1 MRKSF
6 LILFAA
12 TLLFNGRLT
21 SPACSADAV
30 PTNGSQSASD
40 YSVQPVPFP
49 NVTLQDSFWA
59 PRQATNHQKSIPYA
73 FQQCEKTG
81 RVSNFWLA
89 ANVAPEGTKYVAPIF
104 NDTDIYKGIEAASFD
119 LAQNPD
125 EQMSQYLDR
134 LICIVG
140 AAQESDGYLYTGI
153 SHTRDFSQTQP
164 LSVGNRWKGLQWSH
178 ELYCAGHMYEAA
190 AAHYIATGKR
200 NFLDIACKN
209 ADLLV
214 KTFGPR
220 EGQIN
225 DVPGHE
231 VVELGLVKLYRI
243 TGKKEYLDLT
253 KFFVEMRGRS
263 DKRNSLNPNPKATYG
278 DYAQDARPLS
288 EEKEAVGHAVRA
300 VYFYEGAADVAALTG
315 DKTIVESIKRI
326 WNNVL
331 EKKIYIT
338 GGLGGTP
345 HGEAF
350 ADNYVLSNF
359 NGYSETCA
367 QIGGCGWHQRMF
379 LLEPDAK
386 YFDAI
391 EQTIYNSLISGVSL
405 SGDAFFYPNQ
415 LATRGGVR
423 RAPWFGCACCPQN
436 LMRFVAS
443 LGSYVYAV
451 EKENLYI
458 GLYIANKAD
467 VAIKGQKVH
476 LEMTGNYPW
485 SGDVAI
491 TVKPE
496 KPGESFS
503 LKLRVP
509 GWLGTSPLPGT
520 LYQFC
525 DGKTFQPTVKVNGE
539 SANLIVEKGFL
550 TISRSWQ
557 AGDKIELEFPLNP
570 RWVRADKQVKA
581 DRNRLA
587 LTRGP
592 IVYTFE
598 GCDNGGHIFDVFV
611 KPEDKVQVNEY
622 DKNLLGGVTALN
634 VQGYL
639 PGINSADDSAENAAA
654 CQPISLKAI
663 PYCVWANREDGAMQ
677 VWMPDSASG
686 TAHAAKPTIANRSKI
701 SVSFNR
707 GDSANMFL
715 SAITDGE
722 YPGDESENES
732 RPNFDFW
739 PHRNTNEWIQYD
751 FSKPEQISSIQ
762 VAWFDDSRR
771 GGGCNVPA
779 SWKLLVQTESGDWVE
794 PQGIAGYPI
803 DSEKLLTIS
812 FDKIRAKAAR
822 LEIRLQENAAA
833 GLYEWTV
840 R

>member
-1 MRKSF
+1 MRKTF
-6 LILFAA
+6 LILFAV
-12 TLLFNGRLT
+12 TLCLCGEWIFTAYSEEAAPENN
-21 SPACSADAV
+21 A
-30 PTNGSQSASD
+30 QSAAD
-40 YSVQPVPFP
+40 YAVQPVPFP
-49 NVTLQDSFWA
+49 RVTLQDSFWT
-59 PRQATNHQKSIPYA
+59 PRQTTNHQKSIPYA

-89 ANVAPEGTKYVAPIF
+89 ANVAPIGTQYIEPIF

-119 LAQNPD
+119 LAQNPN
-125 EQMSQYLDR
+125 EEMSRYLDR

-140 AAQESDGYLYTGI
+140 AAQEADGYLYTGI
-153 SHTRDFSQTQP
+153 SHNRDFSQTQP
-164 LSVGNRWKGLQWSH
+164 LSVGNRWKNLQWSH

-200 NFLDIACKN
+200 NFLDIACRN

-214 KTFGPR
+214 KTFGPG

-231 VVELGLVKLYRI
+231 VVEMGLVKLYRI

-263 DKRNSLNPNPKATYG
+263 DRRNSLNPNSKATYG

-288 EEKEAVGHAVRA
+288 DENEAVGHAVRA
-300 VYFYEGAADVAALTG
+300 VYFYAGAADVAALTG
-315 DKTIVESIKRI
+315 DKTIVESIQRI

-338 GGLGGTP
+338 GGLGGT
-345 HGEAF
+345 HQGEAF

-379 LLEPDAK
+379 LLDPDAK
-386 YFDAI
+386 YYDAI

-415 LATRGGVR
+415 LASRGGNR

-443 LGSYVYAV
+443 LGSYIYAV
-451 EKENLYI
+451 EKENLYV

-467 VAIKGQKVH
+467 VAIQGQNVH

-485 SGDVAI
+485 SGDAAI
-491 TVKPE
+491 SVTPE
-496 KPGESFS
+496 KQGESFRI
-503 LKLRVP
+503 KLRVP
-509 GWLGTSPLPGT
+509 GWLGESPLPGG

-525 DGKTFQPTVKVNGE
+525 DGKTFRPTVKVNGE
-539 SANLIVEKGFL
+539 TVDGTVEKGFL
-550 TISRSWQ
+550 TISRAWKT
-557 AGDKIELEFPLNP
+557 GDKIELSFPMNP
-570 RWVRADKQVKA
+570 RWVRADERVKA

-592 IVYTFE
+592 IVYAFE
-598 GCDNGGHIFDVFV
+598 GCDNDGHIFDVFV
-611 KPEDKVQVNEY
+611 KPEDAVQVQKY
-622 DKNLLGGVTALN
+622 DENLLGGVVPLN

-639 PGINSADDSAENAAA
+639 PSAETD
-654 CQPISLKAI
+654 CKPISLRAI

-677 VWMPDSASG
+677 VWMPNSVSG
-686 TAHAAKPTIANRSKI
+686 TARAMKPTIANRSKI
-701 SVSFNR
+701 SASFDR
-707 GDSANMFL
+707 GSNATMNL
-715 SAITDGE
+715 TSIADGE
-722 YPGDESENES
+722 YPGGESENES
-732 RPNFDFW
+732 WTNFDFW
-739 PHRNTNEWIQYD
+739 PHKNTNEWIQYD
-751 FSKPEQISSIQ
+751 FSAPEEIRSIQ
-762 VAWFDDSRR
+762 VVWFDDSRR
-771 GGGCNVPA
+771 GGGCSVPA
-779 SWKLLVQTESGDWVE
+779 DWKLLVQTETGEWVE
-794 PQGIAGYPI
+794 PKGISGYPI
-803 DSEKLLTIS
+803 ESEQLQTIS

-822 LEIRLQENAAA
+822 LEIRLSENAAA
-833 GLYEWTV
+833 GVYEWSV
-840 R
+840 Q